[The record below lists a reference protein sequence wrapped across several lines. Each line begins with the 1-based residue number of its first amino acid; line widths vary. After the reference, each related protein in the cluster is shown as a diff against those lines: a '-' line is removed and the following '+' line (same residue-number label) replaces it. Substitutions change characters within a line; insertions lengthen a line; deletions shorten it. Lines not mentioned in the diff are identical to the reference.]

1 MLASASEGTGHPGK
15 EIRGM
20 KWPLYELAAYYN
32 FVPNKGDYKTI
43 RVRERVVLRH
53 GSGETVL
60 KDEIVTR
67 NCRVHRG
74 KVVLV

>member
-1 MLASASEGTGHPGK
+1 
-15 EIRGM
+15 M

-32 FVPNKGDYKTI
+32 YTSPKKGECKTV

-53 GSGETVL
+53 GSGEKVFS
-60 KDEIVTR
+60 DRIETR
-67 NCRVHRG
+67 TCRVFRG

>member
-1 MLASASEGTGHPGK
+1 MAGIRPRRNK
-15 EIRGM
+15 EKKM

-32 FVPNKGDYKTI
+32 YRTPKKCECKTV

-60 KDEIVTR
+60 REKIETR
-67 NCRVHRG
+67 SCRIFKG